1 MPAAPRKPP
10 RKVSPAYLER
20 AALAY
25 LERFAA
31 SAESLRRVLLRKVEK
46 SARAHDTDREEGAAW
61 VEALIERYRRS
72 GLIDDKAYAEARTAS
87 LRRQG
92 RSARAIS
99 EKLKVKGVDREVI
112 DAALAP
118 TRTPADELGAAA
130 TLARRRRLGPYR
142 PAAQR
147 SEHRDRDLAVIGRA
161 GFGYDIARKVIL
173 AESTDALDALIAEAG

>member
-1 MPAAPRKPP
+1 MAATQRKPP
-10 RKVSPAYLER
+10 RKVTPAYLER

-31 SAESLRRVLLRKVEK
+31 SAESLRRVLLRRVEK

-61 VEALIERYRRS
+61 IEALIERYRRS
-72 GLIDDKAYAEARTAS
+72 GLLDDKAYAEARTAS

-99 EKLKVKGVDREVI
+99 EKLAMKGVDRGVI
-112 DAALAP
+112 DEALAP

-130 TLARRRRLGPYR
+130 TLARKRRIGPFR

-147 SEHRDRDLAVIGRA
+147 SDNRDRDLAVLARA
-161 GFGYDIARKVIL
+161 GFPYDIARKVIY
-173 AESTDALDALIAEAG
+173 AESSDALDALIEEAG